1 MSVHSV
7 RAAVLTVS
15 DRGARGETRD
25 TAGPA
30 VAKAIEAHLGA
41 TIVAREIVP
50 DDPDAIVAAL
60 RRMIEAGADL
70 LATTGGTGCGPRDV
84 TPEATQ
90 TIISREVPG
99 LAEAMRAKSAA
110 ITPFAYLQRGICGIS
125 GSTLIV
131 NLPGSETGAVEN
143 FEAIAELLPHAL
155 RLLRGDTAHPASDRG
170 RSR

>member
-1 MSVHSV
+1 MSGHPV

-15 DRGARGETRD
+15 DRCARDEMRD

-41 TIVAREIVP
+41 AIVAREIVP
-50 DDPDAIVAAL
+50 DDPDAIAAAL

-70 LATTGGTGCGPRDV
+70 IATAGGTGCGPRDL
-84 TPEATQ
+84 TPEATRAV
-90 TIISREVPG
+90 ISREVPG

-110 ITPFAYLQRGICGIS
+110 ITPFAYLQRGICGIA

-131 NLPGSETGAVEN
+131 NLPGSEKGAVEN
-143 FEAIAELLPHAL
+143 FETIASVLPHAL
-155 RLLRGDTAHPASDRG
+155 QLLRGDTTHPASERDR
-170 RSR
+170 SP